1 MDTTYYL
8 IDELGNLRFTGEG
21 LDELTAYFAKAGINI
36 HTIKTLDAYH
46 QARVQASP
54 YFFDW
59 LADQTREWPDTDQYH
74 LLKTALFGTA
84 EELEK
89 ATQRFDRKKTFRVI
103 PGTPH

>member
-8 IDELGNLRFTGEG
+8 IDESGNLRFTQDG
-21 LDELTAYFAKAGINI
+21 LAELTPYFAKAGIDI
-36 HTIKTLDAYH
+36 HTVKTLAAYQ

-59 LADQTREWPDTDQYH
+59 LADNAREWPDTDQYQ

-89 ATQRFDRKKTFRVI
+89 ATQRFDRKQSFRVI
-103 PGTPH
+103 K